1 MGMIQQNINQGL
13 SIASLLF
20 SQTDTA
26 KNLQRKHQLEKELK
40 TEWKAREVRQ
50 ETKGAKTYDPEQT
63 GNLLKKE
70 RELYTL
76 NPTQERLKSVLAT
89 EDIHYNEVKDYE
101 QEQKKIAEIEAEPE
115 QRIAR
120 EQAEKE
126 AKAQA
131 EEEERQMSEQSAAA
145 SNVIQSAI
153 KDPFAIADE
162 ELQKAIETKRRLN
175 KRKGGMMYE

>member
-13 SIASLLF
+13 SIASFLF

-101 QEQKKIAEIEAEPE
+101 KEQKEIAEIEAEP
-115 QRIAR
+115 AR
-120 EQAEKE
+120 KE
-126 AKAQA
+126 AEEEALYQQQA
-131 EEEERQMSEQSAAA
+131 EEDAAELARREQSAAA
-145 SNVIQSAI
+145 SETIRARI
-153 KDPFAIADE
+153 LDPRTIADE
-162 ELQKAIETKRRLN
+162 ELQKAIEIKKETNR
-175 KRKGGMMYE
+175 RKGGITL